1 MRSKISSK
9 THFCTLCVILRS
21 RVLLRYY
28 CLNTIHCLNTVA
40 ASLCQE
46 RGSEKRKSFFFSN
59 GQRWRCSGFV
69 CRSYAAQK
77 TLNAKTTPEQPAC
90 SRGEAS
96 NIAPTTLSNKLQ
108 STGCGQGTEHRR
120 YKGACT
126 TTKANADSPS
136 IMRSMAGRAISSNQ
150 EWHRVALGTKLVVL
164 YYQSQQAGVCWHSYE

>member
-1 MRSKISSK
+1 MCDTPIARVTS
-9 THFCTLCVILRS
+9 ILLPQHYPLPQYR
-21 RVLLRYY
+21 
-28 CLNTIHCLNTVA
+28 C
-40 ASLCQE
+40 
-46 RGSEKRKSFFFSN
+46 RKFVPRARFGKKKKKKNSN